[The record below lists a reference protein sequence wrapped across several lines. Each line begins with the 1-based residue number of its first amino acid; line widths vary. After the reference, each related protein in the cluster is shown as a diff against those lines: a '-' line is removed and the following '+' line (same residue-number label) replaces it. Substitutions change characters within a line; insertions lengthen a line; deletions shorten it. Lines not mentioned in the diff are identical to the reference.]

1 MKLACLSGWKW
12 HLEKYRLDLVKAPVS
27 QMFLTVFCISV
38 SFFIRWKI
46 IQTNSRSFGERPSQ
60 NSYLCTLVI
69 LGDPWWSLVQWEAH
83 GRKLCRCVAEGFVQW
98 SGTRTWSGALGFAF
112 SQDQHSG
119 KQKNDP
125 LKIEYIV
132 LVHMFFLSTCIH
144 ACGHA
149 VIVYCIIYIV
159 YLCKDTIYAYCES
172 VFLDQRLML
181 VWAAS
186 GTQPDPPRPGAD
198 TEGSFP
204 CSL

>member
-132 LVHMFFLSTCIH
+132 LVHIFFSVYMYTCMRS
-144 ACGHA
+144 CG
-149 VIVYCIIYIV
+149 YCILYIYIYSIFMQGYNICILRKCV
-159 YLCKDTIYAYCES
+159 SWSTLDAGLSCFRHTAGSSKAWGWHWG
-172 VFLDQRLML
+172 VF
-181 VWAAS
+181 
-186 GTQPDPPRPGAD
+186 
-198 TEGSFP
+198 
-204 CSL
+204 SL